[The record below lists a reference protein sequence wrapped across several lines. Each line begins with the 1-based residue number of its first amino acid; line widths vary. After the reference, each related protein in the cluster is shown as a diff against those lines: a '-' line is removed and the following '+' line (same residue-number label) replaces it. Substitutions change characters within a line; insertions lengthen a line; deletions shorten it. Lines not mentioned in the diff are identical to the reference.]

1 MSDFALMAL
10 AWLVSVTGGLVVVA
24 ACLWVA
30 EWAVE
35 QIAKSWRHWPAL
47 LHAYL
52 DVRRNELGRSC
63 LCYTCQR
70 CRPERKRMDPARM
83 VDP

>member
-52 DVRRNELGRSC
+52 DVRRSELSRSC
-63 LCYTCQR
+63 LCYTCQTH
-70 CRPERKRMDPARM
+70 RPQRQPM
-83 VDP
+83 VPSKGSEP